1 MTLFRNTFK
10 NVWFTRAVF
19 HEKSTKYY
27 GVIEKK
33 GRRGKINNSLTLL
46 PRLPEGVNKHFLD
59 SFTLDVLPR
68 QNNRNFCEFSLS
80 SSLTDSNTMISN
92 NISLLK
98 HATAAGRVIIA
109 LFSFARKSCDL
120 KIFLQ

>member
-1 MTLFRNTFK
+1 MTLFQNAFK

-27 GVIEKK
+27 GVIKKK
-33 GRRGKINNSLTLL
+33 GRRGTINNSPTLL

-80 SSLTDSNTMISN
+80 SVTDSNTMISN

-98 HATAAGRVIIA
+98 HVTAAGRVIIA
-109 LFSFARKSCDL
+109 LFSLARKSCDL